1 MDRGGRTMSG
11 LQTGPLV
18 PTVRTQNNLS
28 GPTGP
33 TGGDNVA
40 GIPTTGDRCTYVDY
54 NYDVATAVICSMC
67 LVFGV
72 VYSLFGGVSWIRRQ
86 CALQSSRRTQLMKR
100 PGGREG
106 GEGGIAMH
114 SCSEQPG
121 GYFPHP
127 PTPLLQSPEVS
138 SYRSLSPPGPGNTP
152 LTLVISFY
160 LKMTQG
166 PEDLS
171 ATPGEEPTLE
181 EVLSKVANA
190 LVCPGKGILLTDE
203 SPATMKKRFTNIG
216 YYNNEES
223 RRLYRQMIFTTDD
236 LGESISG
243 AVLHQ
248 ETLHQ
253 RSSPDDANE
262 VPPPCPRQDELTS
275 LGLDDLTARCK
286 EYKAYGCHFS
296 KARCVFQINSNT
308 PSYSAIMA
316 NARALGRFAFLC
328 QKSGLVPI
336 VQAEILPVGYHGL
349 DRMQKVTETVL
360 SAVFKCLSD
369 YQVFLEGCLLAVN
382 MVTSGNSS
390 AWKCSPQDV
399 AMATVTTLNRTVPP
413 AVAGVLLLSGCL
425 SEVEATVNLNA
436 ISQFIGK
443 KPWPIT
449 FIFGKALQGSS
460 LRAWKGNPENV
471 KIAQDILL
479 EKSKDNSRAAL
490 GYRCFKAV
498 MFLTGFIFGS
508 IIVYLICLQEKCDY
522 YDARC
527 SFLPPPPGV
536 ALGAGIL
543 FGLITMLVQYVG
555 LFMTGFHTGL
565 FLGVISLAV
574 AEHFYWQP
582 SAVWMTV
589 GVLLGGGLTVI
600 GTSVYGGAIMAGAL
614 DYFVEK
620 FLMVMWVWDRVAL
633 HKSSPPCW
641 FSWLILSVWPF
652 MIFVGLITQWAI
664 TGRGI
669 YHQEYTGVPSKKSRN
684 MNIQRVRTR
693 EQRAELRQ
701 KKYRYLYQVRT
712 AHGDVIS
719 QSYVQALQR
728 KVCGP
733 GETNTLQSDSTHLT
747 ILPADQTQLA
757 ALTESED
764 DSREISGDIIQL
776 DRRHDSSRDSV
787 NFNLGRTSYR

>member
-1 MDRGGRTMSG
+1 
-11 LQTGPLV
+11 
-18 PTVRTQNNLS
+18 
-28 GPTGP
+28 
-33 TGGDNVA
+33 
-40 GIPTTGDRCTYVDY
+40 
-54 NYDVATAVICSMC
+54 
-67 LVFGV
+67 
-72 VYSLFGGVSWIRRQ
+72 
-86 CALQSSRRTQLMKR
+86 
-100 PGGREG
+100 
-106 GEGGIAMH
+106 
-114 SCSEQPG
+114 
-121 GYFPHP
+121 
-127 PTPLLQSPEVS
+127 
-138 SYRSLSPPGPGNTP
+138 
-152 LTLVISFY
+152 
-160 LKMTQG
+160 MTQG

-203 SPATMKKRFTNIG
+203 SPATMKKRFTDIG

-253 RSSPDDANE
+253 RSDKGHLLTTQMKYHHL
-262 VPPPCPRQDELTS
+262 VPGVSVDIGVAPLFGSEDELTS

-436 ISQFIGK
+436 ISQFIRK

-490 GYRCFKAV
+490 GVYKCFKAV

-508 IIVYLICLQEKCDY
+508 IIVYLICLQEKL
-522 YDARC
+522 
-527 SFLPPPPGV
+527 LPAYGNAGV

-669 YHQEYTGVPSKKSRN
+669 YHQEWVPSKKSRN

>member
-1 MDRGGRTMSG
+1 
-11 LQTGPLV
+11 
-18 PTVRTQNNLS
+18 
-28 GPTGP
+28 
-33 TGGDNVA
+33 
-40 GIPTTGDRCTYVDY
+40 
-54 NYDVATAVICSMC
+54 
-67 LVFGV
+67 
-72 VYSLFGGVSWIRRQ
+72 
-86 CALQSSRRTQLMKR
+86 
-100 PGGREG
+100 
-106 GEGGIAMH
+106 
-114 SCSEQPG
+114 
-121 GYFPHP
+121 
-127 PTPLLQSPEVS
+127 
-138 SYRSLSPPGPGNTP
+138 
-152 LTLVISFY
+152 
-160 LKMTQG
+160 MTQEPG
-166 PEDLS
+166 EDLS
-171 ATPGEEPTLE
+171 ATPREEPTLE
-181 EVLSKVANA
+181 EVLRKVANA
-190 LVCPGKGILLTDE
+190 LVRPGKGILLCDE
-203 SPATMKKRFTNIG
+203 PPATMRKRFADIG
-216 YYNNEES
+216 HYNNEES
-223 RRLYRQMIFTTDD
+223 RRLYRQMIFTTEN

-253 RSSPDDANE
+253 RSDKGHLLPMQMKYHRLVPGVSVDIGLSPLFGSE
-262 VPPPCPRQDELTS
+262 DELTS
-275 LGLDDLTARCK
+275 LGLDDLTERCK
-286 EYKAYGCHFS
+286 EYKANGFHFS
-296 KARCVFQINSNT
+296 KARCVFGINPNT
-308 PSYSAIMA
+308 PSYSAIME
-316 NARALGRFAFLC
+316 NARVLGRFASLC

-336 VQAEILPVGYHGL
+336 VQAEIFPVGYHGL

-360 SAVFKCLSD
+360 SAVFKCLND

-390 AWKCSPQDV
+390 TWKCSPQDV
-399 AMATVTTLNRTVPP
+399 AMATVTALNRTVPP

-425 SEVEATVNLNA
+425 SEVEATANLNA
-436 ISQFIGK
+436 ISQFVGK

-449 FIFGKALQGSS
+449 FIFGKALHGSS

-479 EKSKDNSRAAL
+479 EKAKDNSRAAL
-490 GYRCFKAV
+490 GGYKCFKAV

-508 IIVYLICLQEKCDY
+508 IIVYLICLQEKL
-522 YDARC
+522 
-527 SFLPPPPGV
+527 LPAYGNAGV

-582 SAVWMTV
+582 TAVWMTV
-589 GVLLGGGLTVI
+589 GVLLGGGLLFAILNLCWQKGLTVI

-652 MIFVGLITQWAI
+652 MILVGLITQWAI

-669 YHQEYTGVPSKKSRN
+669 YHQEWVPSKKSRN

-787 NFNLGRTSYR
+787 NFNLGRAPYR